1 MKHNNY
7 RFHCYVQSIK
17 GAGQWVGCVAVDPAG
32 DWLVCGGSFSPT
44 IYHLSTL
51 SKVVAMDVPKDVNTQ
66 TAIFAKERVSSIPFK
81 KGVL

>member
-1 MKHNNY
+1 M
-7 RFHCYVQSIK
+7 
-17 GAGQWVGCVAVDPAG
+17 AVDPAG

-51 SKVVAMDVPKDVNTQ
+51 SKVVAMDIPKDVSTQ

-81 KGVL
+81 KGSVMITVLKAEM